1 MKLSDFN
8 LGKADSLKEYMLT
21 PEIFELA
28 FFDPRQIEL
37 KLLNDWNYILLG
49 RKGVGKS
56 AYNVRIQYLS
66 KKEQNIMATPLML
79 DEFEYTIFAKVDSSK
94 DIKGTKKY
102 YDAWNFLL
110 LFQIYKFLYENVKNI
125 EDKSFVEIIEMLK
138 HMGFSIN
145 NSFQMTVKAMS
156 KLKTGINIGVFD
168 IQFEQ
173 EFGCKPDNF
182 MERIS
187 TVVNKMFE
195 VLYNI
200 NIPKKVYVLIDG
212 VDDILRIKKNQ
223 IEILSSLL
231 RSIEK
236 LNKEFYK
243 NHTNAKILI
252 FLREDIFNKISDPDL
267 NKIKLDGYIPLSWGD
282 NIENLKKIAELRLN
296 MNNHNNEP
304 IIWENLFVEEGDK
317 SSWDVVA
324 EHTLYKPRDILQFLV
339 TCQNQFPDKEKLLS
353 SEVRKALKI
362 YSRDYFIGEMK
373 NELSGYIEDDIIS
386 VVPSLFQ
393 RIGSKDFTVNEL
405 DNVLKE
411 QIPKNIESLGITK
424 QLLLVLF
431 ESGYIG
437 QRLKTNRSASV
448 VFKYRNTGANIDYSQ
463 KFLIHK
469 GIQRGLG
476 VNV

>member
-173 EFGCKPDNF
+173 EFG
-182 MERIS
+182 
-187 TVVNKMFE
+187 
-195 VLYNI
+195 
-200 NIPKKVYVLIDG
+200 
-212 VDDILRIKKNQ
+212 
-223 IEILSSLL
+223 
-231 RSIEK
+231 
-236 LNKEFYK
+236 
-243 NHTNAKILI
+243 
-252 FLREDIFNKISDPDL
+252 
-267 NKIKLDGYIPLSWGD
+267 
-282 NIENLKKIAELRLN
+282 
-296 MNNHNNEP
+296 
-304 IIWENLFVEEGDK
+304 
-317 SSWDVVA
+317 
-324 EHTLYKPRDILQFLV
+324 
-339 TCQNQFPDKEKLLS
+339 
-353 SEVRKALKI
+353 
-362 YSRDYFIGEMK
+362 
-373 NELSGYIEDDIIS
+373 
-386 VVPSLFQ
+386 
-393 RIGSKDFTVNEL
+393 
-405 DNVLKE
+405 
-411 QIPKNIESLGITK
+411 
-424 QLLLVLF
+424 
-431 ESGYIG
+431 
-437 QRLKTNRSASV
+437 
-448 VFKYRNTGANIDYSQ
+448 
-463 KFLIHK
+463 
-469 GIQRGLG
+469 
-476 VNV
+476 